1 MILKVILYQPGVY
14 ESGLISDKAL
24 FAGASIYAILD
35 PDNLSVA
42 AQEIAVKL
50 GFPVLIS
57 IGKDNIPENSIL
69 VYPDAL
75 EHSASLSDTAHL
87 LNIAKCSTSSFFH
100 KMKVPAVQSEICDF
114 SLDET
119 ACEFDRVDHAIAVW
133 CSTAAMEFKADFVS
147 VAIEIPDSKL
157 LLIESDKDGS
167 TRFGVIDNSHPGW
180 QNSIL
185 KSRKLKI
192 DSTDGSYGFIREY
205 LPLTTT
211 KFKSALSVEFSTTSY
226 QEHFAEVIEDVL
238 ETFAINIDT
247 VISNSLDNHRP
258 DLALN
263 AMETVLSLAEN
274 NDFNTDVLNQLFGSD
289 KVEFYLTQDNIPD
302 RLMELKDKAISGY
315 AFTDDFPANLLI
327 IDDSDFTVVFHG
339 KTPVHQL
346 DGALFC
352 KDDALFALKLLPTF
366 KNYFIGATCDSA
378 IENEQDLLA
387 RLKNEIDRSNRYHTS
402 FSLTVIKLSIPVTP
416 ILRILI
422 ESVRSSDSLAMVND
436 NTIAIVAPEESQS
449 VSRFERRL
457 IQIIKEVIK
466 SDKLGIQAG
475 RVTYPGKYD
484 NANDLFESAISKTI
498 DK

>member
-1 MILKVILYQPGVY
+1 MKVILYQPGVY

-50 GFPVLIS
+50 GLPVLIS
-57 IGKDNIPENSIL
+57 IGKDNIPEGAIL
-69 VYPDAL
+69 VYPDSM

-87 LNIAKCSTSSFFH
+87 LNIAKCSTSSFH
-100 KMKVPAVQSEICDF
+100 KMKVPVNQSDNYEF
-114 SLDET
+114 SLDEV
-119 ACEFDRVDHAIAVW
+119 ACDFNRLDHAIAVW
-133 CSTAAMEFKADFVS
+133 CSSTAMKFNADFVS

-157 LLIESDKDGS
+157 LLIESDNEGS
-167 TRFGVIDNSHPGW
+167 SRFGIIDNGHPGW

-192 DSTDGSYGFIREY
+192 DSSENSNGFIREY

-211 KFKSALSVEFSTTSY
+211 RFKSALSVEFSNSSH
-226 QEHFAEVIEDVL
+226 QQHFADVTDNVL
-238 ETFAINIDT
+238 GTFADNIDL
-247 VISNSLDNHRP
+247 VISNSLDRLRP
-258 DLALN
+258 DLALK
-263 AMETVLSLAEN
+263 AMATILDLNEN
-274 NDFNTDVLNQLFGSD
+274 KVFNPDVLAQLFGSD
-289 KVEFYLTQDNIPD
+289 KVEYYLPQDVMSD
-302 RLMELKDKAISGY
+302 QLVELKADAKDGF
-315 AFTDDFPANLLI
+315 AFTDEFPATLVV
-327 IDDSDFTVVFHG
+327 IDESDFTVVFHG
-339 KTPVHQL
+339 KTPAHQL
-346 DGALFC
+346 DGSLFS

-366 KNYFIGATCDSA
+366 KNYYIGASCDSA
-378 IENEQDLLA
+378 VGSKMDLLA

-416 ILRILI
+416 LLRILI
-422 ESVRSSDSLAMVND
+422 ESVRSSDSIAMVDD

-457 IQIIKEVIK
+457 IQIIKEVIT
-466 SDKLGIQAG
+466 SDKLVIQAG

-484 NANDLFESAISKTI
+484 NAEELFESAISKTI